1 MDIRS
6 YLQSHRVLPEKT
18 LSDAL
23 NNSVKNRRTLFEE
36 FMKNC
41 GQYEMQ
47 EAQVL
52 KLAEAASGGEIRIIT
67 TTKGLTTYLK
77 GYRDLGGVEACLT
90 AQILCVTDADDTVVF
105 IMMRPDDPALL
116 HKIDRCMNG
125 VPYSLAVCPTFIYKS
140 IQDTY
145 VEPLRIEALS
155 TQLGDAVN
163 EARQSRFGQEK
174 RESEAR
180 TIYNR
185 VLNLGIA
192 RGASDIHIMP
202 LQDRC
207 QILYRIDGVNYKL
220 MEIPK
225 EIGDRVS
232 NILCT
237 DAGVQR
243 RGELTAADGKVRYV
257 PQGDDRPD
265 DKPRDLRFSLLP
277 STKGIDINV
286 RYLNDKT
293 YTFDQLGMTPKNEQL
308 YKDLLARPQGL
319 IVMVGPTG
327 SGKSTTLYAGL
338 HYVRT
343 QNLRNIITVED
354 PVEITMDGIT
364 QVSTN
369 DASGLT
375 FANVIRQFLR
385 HDVDI
390 GIVGEIRD
398 EETALEAV
406 RAATTG
412 HLVISSLHTN
422 DAIGVFERLIR
433 LGIDSYTL
441 GDVLVAIMSQRL
453 VRRLCPYCKEAYELP
468 LNSPRARFFDL
479 PDGEGSMTFY
489 RAVGCEHCHNIGYSG
504 RIATNEILQIDNA
517 VRHYIQMH
525 APRQDYEVYLR
536 KNGYTTMYDDALG
549 KAKQGLTSLEELEPM
564 KADTLA
570 FKLDNK

>member
-1 MDIRS
+1 MDLRP
-6 YLQSHRVLPEKT
+6 YLQSHSIIPDKL
-18 LSDAL
+18 LADAI
-23 NNSVKNRRTLFEE
+23 NNSLKNRRTLFEE
-36 FMKNC
+36 LLVNC
-41 GQYEMQ
+41 GQYEMD
-47 EAQVL
+47 EKQVL
-52 KLAEAASGGEIRIIT
+52 QLAEAAGEGEVRVIT
-67 TTKGLTTYLK
+67 TTKGLSCYLK
-77 GYRDLGGVEACLT
+77 GYRDLGGVEQCCT
-90 AQILCVTDADDTVVF
+90 AQILSVTDEEDTIVF

-116 HKIDRCMNG
+116 HKIDRAMNG
-125 VPYSLAVCPTFIYKS
+125 VPYSLAVTSTFIYKTLH
-140 IQDTY
+140 DTD
-145 VEPLRIEALS
+145 VEPLRIEAMSSKL
-155 TQLGDAVN
+155 DADAR
-163 EARQSRFGQEK
+163 EARSVRSGGEK

-185 VLNLGIA
+185 MLNLGID

-202 LQDRC
+202 LQNKC
-207 QILYRIDGVNYKL
+207 HILYRIDGVNYKL

-225 EIGDRVS
+225 EIGERIS

-243 RGELTAADGKVRYV
+243 RGELTAADGKVRYI
-257 PQGDDRPD
+257 PQGDDRTD
-265 DKPRDLRFSLLP
+265 TKPRDLRFSLLP

-293 YTFDQLGMTPKNEQL
+293 YTFEQLGMTPKNEQL
-308 YKDLLARPQGL
+308 YKELLARPQGL
-319 IVMVGPTG
+319 IMQVGPTG

-338 HYVRT
+338 QFVRT

-364 QVSTN
+364 QVTTN

-390 GIVGEIRD
+390 GVVGEIRD

-433 LGIDSYTL
+433 LGIDPYTL

-453 VRRLCPYCKEAYELP
+453 VRRLCPHCKEPYELP
-468 LNSPRARFFDL
+468 LNSSRARFFDL
-479 PDGEGSMTFY
+479 PEGDGTMTFY
-489 RAVGCEHCHNIGYSG
+489 KAVGCEHCHNMGYAG
-504 RIATNEILQIDNA
+504 RIATNEILQIDSA
-517 VRHYIQMH
+517 IRHKIQTH
-525 APRQDYEVYLR
+525 APRQEYEQYLR
-536 KNGYTTMYDDALG
+536 SKGYETMYQDALS
-549 KAKQGLTSLEELEPM
+549 KAKLGLTSLEELEPM

-570 FKLDNK
+570 FKVDNK

>member
-1 MDIRS
+1 MDLRS
-6 YLQSHRVLPEKT
+6 YLQTNPVLSEERLRDAVSNAAKT
-18 LSDAL
+18 
-23 NNSVKNRRTLFEE
+23 RRTLFEE
-36 FMKNC
+36 LIKNC
-41 GQYEMQ
+41 GQYETD
-47 EAQVL
+47 EATVL
-52 KLAEAASGGEIRIIT
+52 QWAEAAGEGEVRIVT
-67 TTKGLTTYLK
+67 TTKGLNTYLQ
-77 GYRDLGGVEACLT
+77 GYRDLGGVETCLA
-90 AQILCVTDADDTVVF
+90 AQILSVTDEDDTIVY

-116 HKIDRCMNG
+116 HRIDRVMNG
-125 VPYSLAVCPTFIYKS
+125 VPYSIAVTTSFIFGTIK
-140 IQDTY
+140 DTY

-155 TQLGDAVN
+155 SSLSDAA
-163 EARQSRFGQEK
+163 EAARATRQGGEK

-185 VLNLGIA
+185 ILNLGIA

-202 LQDRC
+202 LQGTC
-207 QILYRIDGVNYKL
+207 NILYRIDGVNYKL
-220 MEIPK
+220 MDIPK
-225 EIGDRVS
+225 EIGDRIS

-243 RGELTAADGKVRYV
+243 RGELTAADGKVRYI

-293 YTFDQLGMTPKNEQL
+293 YTFEQLGMTPKNEQL
-308 YKDLLARPQGL
+308 YKELLARPQGL
-319 IVMVGPTG
+319 IMQVGPTG

-338 HYVRT
+338 QFVRT

-364 QVSTN
+364 QVTTN

-390 GIVGEIRD
+390 GVVGEIRD

-433 LGIDSYTL
+433 LGIDPYTL

-453 VRRLCPYCKEAYELP
+453 VRRLCPHCKEKYEME
-468 LNSPRARFFDL
+468 LNTPRARFFDL
-479 PDGEGSMTFY
+479 PTGEGTMPFY
-489 RAVGCEHCHNIGYSG
+489 RAVGCEHCHNMGYAG
-504 RIATNEILQIDNA
+504 RIATNEILQIDNTI
-517 VRHYIQMH
+517 RHLIQTH
-525 APRQDYEVYLR
+525 APRQEYETYLR
-536 KNGYTTMYDDALG
+536 SKGYETMYQDALG
-549 KAKQGLTSLEELEPM
+549 KAKLGLTSLEELEPM

-570 FKLDNK
+570 FKVDNK